1 MWKSRIPIPP
11 VSKGAKFW
19 AALIQQY
26 VYNPFRGIGDYPALS
41 TSMARLKENTN
52 GEQYL
57 GGRAANYKKSSL
69 KKLIGSQ
76 DYIKHYLTSDTQN
89 KLPKTKAF
97 SEDLEA
103 KTVLCNTI

>member
-1 MWKSRIPIPP
+1 MLNNIWE
-11 VSKGAKFW
+11 A
-19 AALIQQY
+19 
-26 VYNPFRGIGDYPALS
+26 
-41 TSMARLKENTN
+41 
-52 GEQYL
+52 EQ
-57 GGRAANYKKSSL
+57 RTIKKSSL

-76 DYIKHYLTSDTQN
+76 DYIQHYLTSDTQN